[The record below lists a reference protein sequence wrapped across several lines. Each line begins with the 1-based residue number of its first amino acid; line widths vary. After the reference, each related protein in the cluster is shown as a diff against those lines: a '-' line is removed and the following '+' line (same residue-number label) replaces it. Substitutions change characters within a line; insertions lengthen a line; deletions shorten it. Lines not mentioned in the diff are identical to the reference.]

1 MLAGSPARYRIGVTP
16 EFLLLKNSKLVGPV
30 RRLED
35 DRVLIAPAGE
45 QPAASDVFHIAEGI
59 VRKPERP
66 FTFARGRMWIW
77 SAPELSHLADNV
89 SDPPNN
95 SPVFLFQDG
104 AQLPWPRALHADIEH
119 RGSGRFSHWG
129 REVLFAPT
137 DNVDPNTKLATFRLV
152 IATEGLADDQQRR
165 LRSDAEGDHG

>member
-1 MLAGSPARYRIGVTP
+1 VDRSNGYGCNEFVFDRKGPPGTIIDTRLPGGLSFVRRYCRRVSGPFVETDTAMLAGSPARYRIGVTP

-66 FTFARGRMWIW
+66 IHVCTRPDVDLECSRT
-77 SAPELSHLADNV
+77 LA
-89 SDPPNN
+89 
-95 SPVFLFQDG
+95 
-104 AQLPWPRALHADIEH
+104 
-119 RGSGRFSHWG
+119 SG
-129 REVLFAPT
+129 
-137 DNVDPNTKLATFRLV
+137 
-152 IATEGLADDQQRR
+152 
-165 LRSDAEGDHG
+165 